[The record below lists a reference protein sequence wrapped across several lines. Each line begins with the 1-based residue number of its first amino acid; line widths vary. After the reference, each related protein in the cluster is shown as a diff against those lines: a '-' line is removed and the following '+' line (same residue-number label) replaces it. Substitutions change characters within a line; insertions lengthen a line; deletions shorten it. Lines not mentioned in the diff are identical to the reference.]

1 MYQSNGK
8 ATFKTFVWSAMK
20 VAVAGANV
28 VNAVSSFVSPVIHTD
43 TLLLSVMR
51 SAEATEAETMKT
63 VAVSAS
69 ALRA

>member
-8 ATFKTFVWSAMK
+8 ATFKTFAWSAMK

-28 VNAVSSFVSPVIHTD
+28 VKAASSSVSPVMHTD

-51 SAEATEAETMKT
+51 TAEAMEAEAMES
-63 VAVSAS
+63 VAASAS
-69 ALRA
+69 ALPA